1 MIKLIEWCLDFRV
14 APARP
19 GGSPVTDKDAEMLMD
34 AAVDWAVSR
43 DYGVGGG
50 YKTGSD
56 GSGSLDFRFGLTAT
70 LDDQLISDEE
80 AQQLVDHLRELAKR
94 SGWTMTR
101 GYREFNEEDQARFEA
116 AVRTE
121 DDDDD
126 DDDFDEEDEE
136 SN

>member
-80 AQQLVDHLRELAKR
+80 AQQLLDHLKEIARG
-94 SGWTMTR
+94 SGWVLT
-101 GYREFNEEDQARFEA
+101 GGFREYTAKDDALFAARFK
-116 AVRTE
+116 TE
-121 DDDDD
+121 DDDDSD
-126 DDDFDEEDEE
+126 EDEDE
-136 SN
+136 SD